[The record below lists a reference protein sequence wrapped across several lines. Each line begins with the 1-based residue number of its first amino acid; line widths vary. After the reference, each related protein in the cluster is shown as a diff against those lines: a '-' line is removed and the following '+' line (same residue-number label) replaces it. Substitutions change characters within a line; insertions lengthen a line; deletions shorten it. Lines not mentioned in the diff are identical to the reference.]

1 MKQLYILSGAKSIE
15 SDENLVSMA
24 CFMGV
29 HARVLELGA
38 VSELISYLS
47 ADSPLQE
54 SDRTYALHA
63 DILLDLY
70 RQDHSR
76 DDLRNRLESSAS
88 ELFVYGCSP
97 QSHDECVQWLTR
109 GLVKGINAVEGAGAR
124 TFPPAGQ
131 KFTHQLAGSQYSGK
145 RVSASAAVFDGLSEE
160 LSALPLI
167 TIEDKPSF
175 LCVQRQNCNL
185 FFTTISDLPKPQQRV
200 FEESDLEGFYD
211 ELLPVLVFLREAF
224 RESCWHGGDKAARLI
239 IDDPALRRKYG
250 CLDFSVLFNSLR
262 KHRYAASV
270 AYIPWNHFR
279 TPKKL
284 APFFLLEAD
293 RFSICVHG
301 CDHTNNEYGVLD
313 ENLLHHK
320 SRLAIL
326 RMKQHEVRTGIGFDP
341 VMVFPQGLFSA
352 PSLRALQSNGF
363 LAAINSTRFSVGG
376 EHAAVQLGDLLLP
389 AFSRLHG
396 LPVFLRHYPDDVF
409 PFLFDLF
416 LGRPAFIVEHHEF
429 FKDGLS
435 KLESLVH
442 TLNNCEPKLSWADL
456 PETLKR
462 VCWKRAISKNTWEIM
477 FFTDEF
483 LLTNEFE
490 GSVLYKL
497 VKHDP
502 EPGMISAI
510 LLNGDPALM
519 SPCDEGIRLELSLKP
534 GETVHV
540 RLQRRI
546 AQNPAHIHASGLY
559 QSKVL
564 LRRFLSEV
572 RDELLVQHPRL
583 LSLAKLILRT
593 LRTNS
598 ILSFKKSR

>member
-29 HARVLELGA
+29 HAQVLELGA
-38 VSELISYLS
+38 VSELISCLS

-54 SDRTYALHA
+54 SDHTFALHA
-63 DILLDLY
+63 DTLLDLY

-76 DDLRNRLESSAS
+76 DDLRRRLESSAS
-88 ELFVYGCSP
+88 NLFVYGCLP
-97 QSHDECVQWLTR
+97 QSHDECVHWLTG
-109 GLVKGINAVEGAGAR
+109 GLVKGVSAVEGAR
-124 TFPPAGQ
+124 TRALPSAGQ
-131 KFTHQLAGSQYSGK
+131 EFTHQLAGSQYFGK
-145 RVSASAAVFDGLSEE
+145 RVSASAAVFDGLSKEP
-160 LSALPLI
+160 SALPLI

-211 ELLPVLVFLREAF
+211 ALLPVLVFLRAAF
-224 RESCWHGGDKAARLI
+224 RESCWHGGGKAARLI

-250 CLDFSVLFNSLR
+250 CLDFSALFNSLR

-284 APFFLLEAD
+284 APFFRSEAD
-293 RFSICVHG
+293 RFSVCVHG
-301 CDHTNNEYGVLD
+301 CDHTNNEYGAVD

-326 RMKQHEVRTGIGFDP
+326 RMERHKARTGIGFDP
-341 VMVFPQGLFSA
+341 VMVFPQGLFSEPA
-352 PSLRALQSNGF
+352 LRALQGNGF

-396 LPVFLRHYPDDVF
+396 LPIFLRHYPDDVF

-429 FKDGLS
+429 FKDGLP

-442 TLNNCEPKLSWADL
+442 TLNSREPKLSWADL
-456 PETLKR
+456 SETLKR
-462 VCWKRAISKNTWEIM
+462 ACWRRSIAKNTWEIM

-490 GSVLYKL
+490 DSMLYKL

-502 EPGMISAI
+502 EPEMISGV
-510 LLNGDPALM
+510 LLNGEAALM
-519 SPCDEGIRLELSLKP
+519 SHGDEGVRLELSLKP
-534 GETVHV
+534 GETIHV

-546 AQNPAHIHASGLY
+546 ARNPAHLHVGGLY
-559 QSKVL
+559 QTKVL
-564 LRRFLSEV
+564 LRRMLSEV

-583 LSLAKLILRT
+583 LSLAKLVLRT
-593 LRTNS
+593 LKTNS
-598 ILSFKKSR
+598 IPSLR